1 MDEVR
6 QFKGIWIPADIW
18 LREDLTATEKVLL
31 ADIDSFTG
39 NGHLFF
45 KSNAT
50 LVKELG
56 VSESTVKRAVKHLS
70 DLRLVLVL
78 VTSRKRIIRSVIN
91 SGQNERPSGQTG
103 SDSVQNEPTLGSKR
117 PPNKPISNTD
127 TSSKRKEL
135 VFPFEDELFVEH
147 WDLWLAERRERRY
160 GKYTFNGEQA
170 ALYKLYKE
178 SGGDMGTAIEMINE
192 SIANGWRGI
201 FPLKRKKNDT
211 DSKKGFSNSEY
222 SDYLSTLD

>member
-6 QFKGIWIPADIW
+6 RFKGIWIPADIW

-39 NGHLFF
+39 NGHLFY

-70 DLRLVLVL
+70 DLRLVVVL
-78 VTSRKRIIRSVIN
+78 GTTRKRLIQSLIN
-91 SGQNERPSGQTG
+91 SGQNERYSGQSG
-103 SDSVQNEPTLGSKR
+103 SDSAQNEPTLGSKR
-117 PPNKPISNTD
+117 PPNKPVSNTD
-127 TSSKRKEL
+127 TSPKREEL
-135 VFPFEDELFVEH
+135 ALPFDDVLFVEH

-170 ALYKLYKE
+170 ALHKLHKE
-178 SGGDMGTAIEMINE
+178 SGGDMYTAIEMINE

-201 FPLKRKKNDT
+201 FPLKNKKNDT

>member
-6 QFKGIWIPADIW
+6 RFKGIWIPADIW

-39 NGHLFF
+39 NGHLFY

-70 DLRLVLVL
+70 DLRLVVVL
-78 VTSRKRIIRSVIN
+78 GTTRKRLIQSLIN
-91 SGQNERPSGQTG
+91 SGQNERYSGQSG
-103 SDSVQNEPTLGSKR
+103 SDSAQNEPTLGSKR
-117 PPNKPISNTD
+117 PPNKPISNSD

-135 VFPFEDELFVEH
+135 AFPFEDELFIEH

-170 ALYKLYKE
+170 ALHKLQKE
-178 SGGDMGTAIEMINE
+178 SGGDMYTAIEMINE

-201 FPLKRKKNDT
+201 FPLKNKKNDT